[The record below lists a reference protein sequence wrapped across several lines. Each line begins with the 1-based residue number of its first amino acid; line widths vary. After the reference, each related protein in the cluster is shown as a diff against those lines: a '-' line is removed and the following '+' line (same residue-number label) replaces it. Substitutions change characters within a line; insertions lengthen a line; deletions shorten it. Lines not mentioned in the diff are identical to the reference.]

1 MGYTNYWHQHNDFTD
16 TEWSQIKDE
25 YNYIQEVCE
34 GVIVDQSEN
43 KDEII
48 FNGMAIKGLDH
59 ETFILNKNTKIKTD
73 NRDDTSQKEWIKE
86 YNVISSFNFC
96 KTAMKPYDLAV
107 WHMLC
112 FIHRI
117 CPEFAIS
124 RDR

>member
-16 TEWSQIKDE
+16 TEWSQIKEE

-34 GVIVDQSEN
+34 GIIVDES
-43 KDEII
+43 KKTDGII
-48 FNGMAIKGLDH
+48 FNGKPENNQDH
-59 ETFILNKNTKIKTD
+59 ETFVIKKIAKTKKD
-73 NRDDTSQKEWIKE
+73 YEEQDM
-86 YNVISSFNFC
+86 SFNFC

-112 FIHRI
+112 FINRV
-117 CPEFAIS
+117 CPNFAIS